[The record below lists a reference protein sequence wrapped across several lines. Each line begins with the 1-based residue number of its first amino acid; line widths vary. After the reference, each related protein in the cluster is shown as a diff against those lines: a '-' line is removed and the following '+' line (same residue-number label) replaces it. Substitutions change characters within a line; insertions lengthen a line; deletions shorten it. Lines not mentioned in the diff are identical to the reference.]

1 MAREVVQETPPLHL
15 WFSHFLQA
23 FLWKKSKSYLSP
35 RQCADLITDF
45 TALYRQTDITD
56 QVKILALTCFSSLT
70 VVFLLH
76 LLMEANSLLN
86 LSCLTQQRIKM
97 FSELCIFFFH
107 ISCTGIFIWVPSVLS
122 IFVLQLQHGFLC
134 TLVPA
139 RFPIIKDLAGTIRNQ
154 QNRVSSFHFWSLSRI
169 SSLEKLEPGCQCTHR
184 LLSLLFISYSIIS
197 YKIAGCCSRTDYTFM
212 SGKLGYSTQ
221 SFHQWSVAI

>member
-1 MAREVVQETPPLHL
+1 M
-15 WFSHFLQA
+15 
-23 FLWKKSKSYLSP
+23 
-35 RQCADLITDF
+35 
-45 TALYRQTDITD
+45 
-56 QVKILALTCFSSLT
+56 
-70 VVFLLH
+70 VFLLH

-86 LSCLTQQRIKM
+86 LYCLTQQRTKI

-107 ISCTGIFIWVPSVLS
+107 ISCMGIFIWIPSVLS

-154 QNRVSSFHFWSLSRI
+154 QNRVSSFHFWPLSHI
-169 SSLEKLEPGCQCTHR
+169 SSLEKPEPGCKCTHH
-184 LLSLLFISYSIIS
+184 LLSLLFMNCSITS
-197 YKIAGCCSRTDYTFM
+197 YKIAGCCSRTDCTFM
-212 SGKLGYSTQ
+212 SGKLRYSSQ